1 MLCRQARSQDLI
13 VLGKVIL
20 ERLDALTVVNPHLI
34 GSVETGTFP
43 VTSEAS
49 RLPCDVHVLS
59 QIEYC
64 ARNFNFN
71 CNSTIFVKTK
81 DSSNS
86 KWVSLYLNICSSLP
100 FVTVAIIA
108 LINWSNYTD
117 FKHSGMSSLDDGI
130 SSLIKILPLLLPR
143 EYTSGLIHLEN
154 GRGGGRGKYYKQIL
168 SFAAKAL
175 WRETWPTGACCGGK
189 LGSSATC

>member
-108 LINWSNYTD
+108 LINWSITQTLNTVECHHWTMELVLWLKYSPFFSPVNTPVGLYTWRTE
-117 FKHSGMSSLDDGI
+117 GEGEGGNII
-130 SSLIKILPLLLPR
+130 SKLCRSQRRL
-143 EYTSGLIHLEN
+143 
-154 GRGGGRGKYYKQIL
+154 
-168 SFAAKAL
+168 
-175 WRETWPTGACCGGK
+175 CGGK
-189 LGSSATC
+189 RGRPALAVAGN